1 MKIKILFYI
10 FLITILISGFI
21 LTGFISKSV
30 VIQNN
35 SNKIKLP
42 DNPIEGRF
50 VFEQK
55 GCINCHAI
63 NGSGGKT
70 ATDLGEKV
78 FFGNDYNLIADM
90 WNHSSKM
97 FKQMEEKNI
106 NKQEFNAKDFR
117 SLRLFLYD
125 LRYLGKSGNTN
136 SGKKLFVKMGC
147 TNCHS
152 IGKPTSNKIRLDKT
166 GIYASPV
173 YLAQTMWNHAIK
185 MQAMQKSSN
194 IKVPIFK
201 DDEFAD
207 LSSYIRAVSVY
218 KSKDIKYMAPGN
230 PSNGKKIF
238 SDKGCFFCHNE
249 KHIGPDLTK
258 IDLNKSVTEIAGMMW
273 NHSLE
278 MEPAMQKFKIAMP
291 AFKGNEMADLISYLY
306 FSNKQKINGSA
317 EIGQR
322 ILSEKGCTN
331 CHVSGNSYKSTDSK
345 LIGPFNNKD
354 EFFSDLWNHLPLM
367 QKNLYFK
374 GKTLPNLLP
383 SDIKSLYLYFNR
395 ERNHK

>member
-1 MKIKILFYI
+1 MKIKILFYV
-10 FLITILISGFI
+10 FFITILISGFI
-21 LTGFISKSV
+21 LTGFTFKNLDR
-30 VIQNN
+30 QNI

-42 DNPIEGRF
+42 ENPIAGRF

-63 NGSGGKT
+63 NGSGGNT
-70 ATDLGEKV
+70 APDLGKKV
-78 FFGNDYNLIADM
+78 FFGNDYNLISDM

-97 FKQMEEKNI
+97 FNQMEETKV
-106 NKQEFNAKDFR
+106 KKPDLQAKDFR

-125 LRYLGKSGNTN
+125 LRYLGKNGNVKSGE
-136 SGKKLFVKMGC
+136 KLFVKMGC
-147 TNCHS
+147 TKCHS
-152 IGKPTSNKIRLDKT
+152 IGKTKSNKIRLDKT
-166 GIYASPV
+166 GVYASPV
-173 YLAQTMWNHAIK
+173 FLAQTMWNHAIK

-194 IKVPIFK
+194 IKVPVFK

-207 LSSYIRAVSVY
+207 LSSYIRAVCVY
-218 KSKDIKYMAPGN
+218 KSKNLKYMTPGN
-230 PSNGKKIF
+230 PVSGEKIF
-238 SDKGCFFCHNE
+238 SEKGCFFCHNE

-273 NHSLE
+273 NHSTE
-278 MEPAMQKFKIAMP
+278 MEPAMEKFKIAMP

-306 FSNKQKINGSA
+306 FNNKQQVNGTA
-317 EIGQR
+317 DFGQK
-322 ILSEKGCTN
+322 ILSDKGCIN
-331 CHVSGNSYKSTDSK
+331 CHVSGNSYKAADSK

-374 GKTLPNLLP
+374 GKTLPKLLP

-395 ERNHK
+395 KRN

>member
-1 MKIKILFYI
+1 MKIKILFYV
-10 FLITILISGFI
+10 FFITILISGFI
-21 LTGFISKSV
+21 LSGFTFKEAIK
-30 VIQNN
+30 QNN
-35 SNKIKLP
+35 SNGIKLP

-63 NGSGGKT
+63 NGSGGKK
-70 ATDLGEKV
+70 AKDLGEKV

-97 FKQMEEKNI
+97 LKLMEENNI
-106 NKQEFNAKDFR
+106 SKEEFNAKEFR

-125 LRYLGKSGNTN
+125 LRYLGKNGNIK

-147 TNCHS
+147 THCHS
-152 IGKPTSNKIRLDKT
+152 VGNEKTNKIRLDKT

-185 MQAMQKSSN
+185 MQTVQKSSN

-201 DDEFAD
+201 DDEFSD

-218 KSKDIKYMAPGN
+218 KSKNLKYMTPGN
-230 PSNGKKIF
+230 PVIGKKLF

-306 FSNKQKINGSA
+306 FSNKQQVNGSA
-317 EIGQR
+317 DIGR
-322 ILSEKGCTN
+322 KILSEKGCIN
-331 CHVSGNSYKSTDSK
+331 CHVSGNPYKAAESK
-345 LIGPFNNKD
+345 LIGPFNSED

-374 GKTLPNLLP
+374 NKSLPRLLP

-395 ERNHK
+395 ERKK